1 MKLSNDTLEVLKN
14 FSGINQNILIK
25 EGNTVRTMSTMKN
38 ILASA
43 DVGESFPREFGVYD
57 LNEFL
62 GVMSLTKDPEME
74 FNHDSFMTINGG
86 GSKIKYMYADPS
98 ILVTPPDVFNA
109 PDTDIN
115 IKVLKETMATLT
127 KASAVM
133 QLPDL
138 IIDQDGM
145 RVSDLKNVTSNEF
158 TQELDYDGVDFSVNF
173 KIENIKVIPGDY
185 DVSISTTALVSNWQ
199 NINKQINYWIALE
212 QPTD

>member
-1 MKLSNDTLEVLKN
+1 MKLSNDTIEVLKN
-14 FSGINQNILIK
+14 FSAINQNILIK

-38 ILASA
+38 ILATA

-62 GVMSLTKDPEME
+62 GVMSLTKDPVVSYL
-74 FNHDSFMTINGG
+74 DSHMVINGG

-109 PDTDIN
+109 PDTDIT

-158 TQELDYDGVDFSVNF
+158 TQELDYEGANFSVNF

-185 DVSISTTALVSNWQ
+185 DVRISTEALVSNW
-199 NINKQINYWIALE
+199 KSDVVDYWIALE

>member
-1 MKLSNDTLEVLKN
+1 MKLSNDTIEVLKN
-14 FSGINQNILIK
+14 FSAINQNILIK

-38 ILASA
+38 ILATA

-62 GVMSLTKDPEME
+62 GVMSLTKDPVVSYLD
-74 FNHDSFMTINGG
+74 NHMVINGG

-158 TQELDYDGVDFSVNF
+158 TQELDYEGENFSVNF

-185 DVSISTTALVSNWQ
+185 DVSISTSALVSNW
-199 NINKQINYWIALE
+199 KSDVVNYWIALE